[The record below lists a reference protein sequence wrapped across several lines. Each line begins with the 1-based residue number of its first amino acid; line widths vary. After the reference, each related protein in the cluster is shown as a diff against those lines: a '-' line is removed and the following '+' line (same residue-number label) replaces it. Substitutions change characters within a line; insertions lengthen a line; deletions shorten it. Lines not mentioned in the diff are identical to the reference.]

1 MSNIIN
7 PPIDYYQSEDNW
19 GSYQYISIHDLVNN
33 FMLNYVGDDKQLNN
47 VKRHNVLYQMK
58 QGIKQFTFDA
68 LKEVRAIELEL
79 NDTLQI
85 PLPHNYVSY
94 VRISWVD
101 NNGMLHPMSMN
112 NNTRLAEAYLQDH
125 EYNILF
131 DESGDILQAHE
142 SEMQKNSRGYNF
154 NREGVDGCD
163 TKAMGNQRYYV
174 DPTINGNGYFVIDK
188 RKGVI
193 SFSSNVGGRLIV
205 IEYVS
210 DGLEYDST
218 QISIHKFAEKALYDY
233 VKLELL
239 RNKYGIQEYVIRR
252 NERDYNTSLRNATIR
267 LQELRL
273 QEAIFTLNGRKKWLK

>member
-7 PPIDYYQSEDNW
+7 PPIDYYQNENNW

-33 FMLNYVGDDKQLNN
+33 FMTNYVGDDKQLNN
-47 VKRHNVLYQMK
+47 VKRYNVLYQIK

-68 LKEVRAIELEL
+68 LKEVRAIEIEL
-79 NDTLQI
+79 NDTLQV

-101 NNGMLHPMSMN
+101 ANGMLHPMSMN
-112 NNTRLAEAYLQDH
+112 NSTRLADAYLQDH

-131 DESGDILQAHE
+131 DESGEILQAHE
-142 SEMQKNSRGYNF
+142 SEMQKNTRNF
-154 NREGVDGCD
+154 GINRDNDFGFADDGI
-163 TKAMGNQRYYV
+163 GNQRYWMN
-174 DPTINGNGYFVIDK
+174 PTINSNGYFTIDK

-193 SFSSNVGGRLIV
+193 AFSSNVKSKLIV

-218 QISIHKFAEKALYDY
+218 EISIHKFAEKALYDY

-252 NERDYNTSLRNATIR
+252 NEKDYNTSFRNAVIR
-267 LQELRL
+267 LQEIRL
-273 QEAIFTLNGRKKWLK
+273 NEAIFMLNGRKKWLK

>member
-7 PPIDYYQSEDNW
+7 PPIDYYDNEDNW
-19 GSYQYISIHDLVNN
+19 GSYQYVSIHDLVNN

-47 VKRHNVLYQMK
+47 VKRHNVLYQIK

-101 NNGMLHPMSMN
+101 KNGMLHPMSMN
-112 NNTRLAEAYLQDH
+112 KNTRLADAYLQDH

-131 DESGDILQAHE
+131 DESGDILEAHE
-142 SEMQKNSRGYNF
+142 SEMQKNTRNFSF
-154 NREGVDGCD
+154 NRENDFNAQEKG
-163 TKAMGNQRYYV
+163 MGNQRYHV
-174 DPTINGNGYFVIDK
+174 DPTINGNGYFTIDK

-193 SFSSNVGGRLIV
+193 AFSSNVGGRLIV
-205 IEYVS
+205 MEYVS

-218 QISIHKFAEKALYDY
+218 EISIHKFAEKALYDY

-252 NERDYNTSLRNATIR
+252 NEKDYDTSLRNAVIR
-267 LQELRL
+267 LQEIRL
-273 QEAIFTLNGRKKWLK
+273 HEAIFMLNGRKKWLK

>member
-7 PPIDYYQSEDNW
+7 PPIDYYNNEDNW
-19 GSYQYISIHDLVNN
+19 GSYQYVSIHDLVNN

-101 NNGMLHPMSMN
+101 GNGMLHPMSMN

-154 NREGVDGCD
+154 NREGIDGCD

-174 DPTINGNGYFVIDK
+174 DPTINGNGYFTIDK

-193 SFSSNVGGRLIV
+193 AFSSNVGGRLIV
-205 IEYVS
+205 IEYIS

-218 QISIHKFAEKALYDY
+218 EISIHKFAEKALYDY

-252 NERDYNTSLRNATIR
+252 NEKDYNTSLRNATIR
-267 LQELRL
+267 LQQIRL
-273 QEAIFTLNGRKKWLK
+273 TEAIFMLNGRKKWLK